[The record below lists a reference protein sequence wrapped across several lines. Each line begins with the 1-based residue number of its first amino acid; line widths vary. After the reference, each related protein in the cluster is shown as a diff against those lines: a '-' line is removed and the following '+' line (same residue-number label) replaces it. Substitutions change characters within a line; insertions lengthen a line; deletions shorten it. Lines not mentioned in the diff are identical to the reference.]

1 MLTQISHCILI
12 ALLIF
17 VALNCFMMK
26 IKHLLFLIFAVFS
39 VSVSAQTKKK
49 KPVTVT
55 ATVASTELP
64 RPKLVVG
71 IVVDQM
77 RWDYLYR
84 YYDRYQSNG
93 FKRLLN
99 EGFSCENTQVDYI
112 PTFTAPGHS
121 CIYTGSVPAIHG
133 IAGNDFTIQA
143 TGKTMYCT
151 EDTTVQTVGSESK
164 AGQMSPRNLLVTTVT
179 DELRLATNFRSKVIG
194 IALKDRG
201 GILPA
206 GHTANAAYWFDDKT
220 GNWITSTYYMK
231 DLPQWVKDFNDQ
243 KLAET
248 YLKLDWNALYPIDTY
263 VQSTAD
269 NSPYEGKF
277 KGADA
282 PTLPVKTSA
291 LYKGNLGLIRSTP
304 YGNTITLD
312 LAVAA
317 INSEQ
322 LGQHPV
328 TDFLAISLSTPD
340 YVGHQFGINAVEI
353 EDTYL
358 RLDREIATFLTY
370 LDAKVGKGN
379 YTVFLTADHGAAHNT
394 AFLNDHNIPAGVWD
408 DGATLKDLNKYLE
421 GKYNEKRVVLN
432 LGNYQVN
439 LNYAAIKQDK
449 LNEDAIKQDCIDYLQ
464 KLPYVAFAV
473 DMTKAQTANIPEQ
486 LRSRIINGYN
496 IKNSGVIQIILEP
509 AWFTGHGSGDSGPT
523 GTTHGTWNP
532 YDNHIP
538 LVFMGWGIKHGSL
551 TRETHMT
558 DIAATV
564 AALLHIQ
571 APNGCIG
578 QPIGEVLK

>member
-1 MLTQISHCILI
+1 
-12 ALLIF
+12 
-17 VALNCFMMK
+17 MK
-26 IKHLLFLIFAVFS
+26 IKNLLFISFAFV
-39 VSVSAQTKKK
+39 VVSASAQVKKK
-49 KPVTVT
+49 KPHNT
-55 ATVASTELP
+55 ATATATTTTTNELP

-84 YYDRYQSNG
+84 YYDRYQSTG
-93 FKRLLN
+93 FKRLLS

-121 CIYTGSVPAIHG
+121 CIYTSSVPAING
-133 IAGNDFTIQA
+133 MAGNDFTIQA

-151 EDTTVQTVGSESK
+151 EDTSVQTVGSTSS
-164 AGQMSPRNLLVTTVT
+164 AGKMSPRNLLTTTVT
-179 DELRLATNFRSKVIG
+179 DELKLATNFRSKVIG

-206 GHTANAAYWFDDKT
+206 GHSADAAYWFDDKT

-248 YLKLDWNALYPIDTY
+248 YLKLDWTPLYPINTY
-263 VQSTAD
+263 LQSTPDD
-269 NSPYEGKF
+269 NKYEGKF
-277 KGADA
+277 KGTDA

-291 LYKGNLGLIRSTP
+291 IYKGNLGLIRSTP

-317 INSEQ
+317 INAEQ
-322 LGQHPV
+322 LGQHNV
-328 TDFLAISLSTPD
+328 TDFLAVSLSTPD

-353 EDTYL
+353 EDIYL
-358 RLDREIATFLTY
+358 RLDREIASFLTY

-408 DGATLKDLNKYLE
+408 DGATLKDLNKYLQE
-421 GKYNEKRVVLN
+421 KYKEERVVLN

-439 LNYAAIKQDK
+439 LNYAVIKSEKLDEEAIKK
-449 LNEDAIKQDCIDYLQ
+449 DCIDYLQ

-473 DMTKAQTANIPEQ
+473 DMSKAQTANIPEQ
-486 LRSRIINGYN
+486 LRTRIINGYN

-538 LVFMGWGIKHGSL
+538 LVFMGWGIQHGSL

-578 QPIGEVLK
+578 QPISEVLKK

>member
-1 MLTQISHCILI
+1 
-12 ALLIF
+12 
-17 VALNCFMMK
+17 MK
-26 IKHLLFLIFAVFS
+26 IKHLLFILFAFAA

-49 KPVTVT
+49 KTLTHT
-55 ATVASTELP
+55 ATTTATAASTELP

-71 IVVDQM
+71 LVVDQM

-112 PTFTAPGHS
+112 PTVTAAGHT
-121 CIYTGSVPAIHG
+121 CIYTGSVPAVHG
-133 IAGNDFTIQA
+133 IAGNDFIIQA
-143 TGKTMYCT
+143 TGRSIYCT
-151 EDTTVQTVGSESK
+151 EDTSVQTVGSSSK
-164 AGQMSPRNLLVTTVT
+164 AGRMSPRNLLTTTVT
-179 DELRLATNFRSKVIG
+179 DELKLATNFRSKVIG

-206 GHTANAAYWFDDKT
+206 GHTADAAYWFDDKT

-243 KLAET
+243 KLAEN
-248 YLKLDWNALYPIDTY
+248 YLKLDWNTLYPIDTY
-263 VQSTAD
+263 LQSTPD
-269 NSPYEGKF
+269 NSKYEGKF
-277 KGADA
+277 KGTDA
-282 PTLPVKTSA
+282 PTLPVKTSV

-317 INSEQ
+317 INAEQ

-328 TDFLAISLSTPD
+328 TDFLAISLSSPD
-340 YVGHQFGINAVEI
+340 YIGHQFGINAVEI

-358 RLDREIATFLTY
+358 RLDREMANFLTY

-408 DGATLKDLNKYLE
+408 DGLTQKDMNKFLFDKYKVDSLVLSLN
-421 GKYNEKRVVLN
+421 
-432 LGNYQVN
+432 NYQIN
-439 LNYAAIKQDK
+439 LNYRIVNYMHLD
-449 LNEDAIKQDCIDYLQ
+449 EDVLKKDCISFLEKQ
-464 KLPYVAFAV
+464 PAIAFAV
-473 DMTKAQTANIPEQ
+473 DMKKAQTANIPED
-486 LRSRIINGYN
+486 LRTRIVNGYN
-496 IKNSGVIQIILEP
+496 AEHSGEIQIILKP
-509 AWFTGHGSGDSGPT
+509 GWFTGHGSSDGGPT

-532 YDNHIP
+532 YDSHIP
-538 LVFMGWGIKHGSL
+538 LVFMGWGIQHGSL

-578 QPIGEVLK
+578 QPISEVLKK